1 MKTLTT
7 FLITLLIC
15 SISLMSCDRNEED
28 NGSTTPPTASGF
40 TWRENSTSAPLKT
53 AGSSEVRTQ
62 YNSIFAFTGTTATS
76 GTLFEFNLT
85 ALTPGTYQV
94 NSSNL
99 FYFNG
104 NTATPA
110 TGKVVITT
118 NANGKASGTFEA
130 TWSTGSVTAVYGSF
144 TDIPVK

>member
-7 FLITLLIC
+7 FFITLLVC
-15 SISLMSCDRNEED
+15 SLCFMSCDRNEDD
-28 NGSTTPPTASGF
+28 NGATTPPATEGF
-40 TWRENSTSAPLKT
+40 SWRENSTSAPLKT
-53 AGSSEVRTQ
+53 AGASEVRTQ

-85 ALTPGTYQV
+85 AVTPGTYQV

-104 NTATPA
+104 NTATPS
-110 TGKVVITT
+110 TGKVVITS

-130 TWSTGSVTAVYGSF
+130 TWSSGSVNSVYGTF